1 MREPAE
7 RESEAY
13 EGWATRIVPAYPAV
27 RSSFRAGWFARHDE
41 APESPFDTASPTPW
55 HEQVPVIKGVYDQLV
70 GQVREQVHSWVIPS
84 LKSSSVARGTFARDR
99 ITQALVRAVRAPCAP
114 NDAPQ

>member
-55 HEQVPVIKGVYDQLV
+55 HERTTSFARKQ
-70 GQVREQVHSWVIPS
+70 RARFTS
-84 LKSSSVARGTFARDR
+84 LASCAQNETKRRRKQIASSVY
-99 ITQALVRAVRAPCAP
+99 
-114 NDAPQ
+114 